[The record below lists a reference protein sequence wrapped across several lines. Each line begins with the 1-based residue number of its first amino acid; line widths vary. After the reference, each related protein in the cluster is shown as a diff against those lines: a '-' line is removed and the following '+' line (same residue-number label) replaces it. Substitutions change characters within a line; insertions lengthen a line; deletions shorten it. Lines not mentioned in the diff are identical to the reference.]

1 MFYIYLMQNV
11 DLRLL
16 VQSTLRLSCVLQHLH
31 EWLKSNHLN
40 INVRKT
46 EPCIFISQQILLSFF
61 LYCCLI
67 H

>member
-16 VQSTLRLSCVLQHLH
+16 VQSTLRLSCVLQYLH
-31 EWLKSNHLN
+31 EWLKSNHLI

-46 EPCIFISQQILLSFF
+46 EPCIFISQQISLSFF